1 MKYVD
6 LSGAWSV
13 SLQNGH
19 AGKVTVTLPGTLD
32 ENKIGGRDVDRRRSL
47 DADPEGNS
55 GSERDDRILTR
66 LTRKYTYEGLAW
78 FTRTISL
85 KQQEEQRTFLE
96 VERSRELT
104 LAFNGKDIAPWQQ
117 GTVSTPYVFEITDGM
132 KEGENVC
139 ALCCDNSYPSWPRDA
154 IVYSSAATDETQ
166 TNWNGLLGYLRLRLE
181 KSNFISSIRV
191 YSNGETADVIV
202 ELDCANAYTGLLS
215 LRSKA
220 FAHEVTR
227 EVSTPAGRSS
237 IHIREIP
244 LSESVSV
251 WEDGNGVLYSLTA
264 SADGMEEKAIDFG
277 IRTFANQN
285 GRLALNGRLI
295 LLRGEAN
302 CCVFPETGHMPMTVA
317 EWRTVLTTYQS
328 YGVNGIRFHSHCP
341 PDAAFTA
348 ADEIGMMMQPE
359 LSHWNPKT
367 AFESEKSWDYYQ
379 LELRQIL
386 SAYANH
392 PSFVMLTFGNE
403 LCAGALGHK
412 RMDLLQKTAEELD
425 PTRLYAI
432 ASNCHYGSIGPDRN
446 SNFYT
451 SANFYRELLRGTSSS
466 MRGFINQ
473 QYPNAKTNYDKE
485 MKQLRREYSRP
496 VFGFE
501 VGQYE
506 VLPDF
511 DELQLFHGVTRP
523 DNYFSVKEKAERQG
537 WLPDWKKRV
546 EATGE
551 LSLLAY
557 REEAEAVMRTKELS
571 GISLLSL
578 QDFPGQ
584 GTALVGMLNSHMQP
598 KPFSFA
604 DPKRFQQFFADV
616 LPLILLDKYTYLNT
630 ETITAEVRMANYSR
644 QDLSG
649 ACRVQWMDG
658 GKVIKEQVL
667 PSRVY
672 PCGSLSVVGTIA
684 FAAECIPDARE
695 LTVTA
700 SVGDYTN
707 SYPVWI
713 YPDQPFSCPDSVFL
727 TQSPGKAAEALEK
740 GKSVFLN
747 PPATSENFPHSI
759 PTQFTTDFWSVGTFG
774 VQGGFMGCFMDP
786 KHPVFDGFPTE
797 FHSNWQWWPMC
808 RGRAMI
814 LPQSVDPLITALDCC
829 TYMRKMGIL
838 IECRVGNGKLI
849 LSSMGLMESVRY
861 PEVQALMQSIVNYM
875 AGDHFHPLQEISRQ
889 ALNEISPAVS

>member
-19 AGKVTVTLPGTLD
+19 AGEAVLPGTLD
-32 ENKIGGRDVDRRRSL
+32 ENRIGGRDSGSRWRNSDTDSGK
-47 DADPEGNS
+47 DPEPEG
-55 GSERDDRILTR
+55 DARILTR
-66 LTRKYTYEGLAW
+66 LTRKYTYEGPAW
-78 FTRTISL
+78 FTKTISM
-85 KQQEEQRTFLE
+85 EETGGQRVFLE

-104 LAFNGKDIAPWQQ
+104 LALNGKDIIPCRQ
-117 GTVSTPYVFEITDGM
+117 GTVSTPYVFEVTSEV

-139 ALCCDNSYPSWPRDA
+139 TLCCDNSYPSWPRDA
-154 IVYSSAATDETQ
+154 IVNSSAATDETQ
-166 TNWNGLLGYLRLRLE
+166 TNWNGLLGYLRLRFE

-191 YSNGETADVIV
+191 YPDGKIADVIV
-202 ELDCANAYTGLLS
+202 ELDCTNAYTGLLS

-220 FAHEVTR
+220 FAHELVR
-227 EVSTPAGRSS
+227 KIAVPAGRNS
-237 IHIREIP
+237 IRIGGIP

-251 WEDGNGVLYSLTA
+251 WEDGNGILYSLA
-264 SADGMEEKAIDFG
+264 VSADGMEEKAVDFG
-277 IRTFANQN
+277 IRTFADQN
-285 GRLALNGRLI
+285 GRLALNSRVI

-302 CCVFPETGHMPMTVA
+302 CCVFPETGHMPMTSA
-317 EWRTVLTTYQS
+317 EWKTVLTTYQS
-328 YGVNGIRFHSHCP
+328 YGVNCIRFHSHCP

-359 LSHWNPKT
+359 LSHWDPKT
-367 AFESEKSWDYYQ
+367 AFESEKSWGYYQ

-386 SAYANH
+386 FTYANH

-412 RMDLLQKTAEELD
+412 RMDLLQKTAEGMD

-451 SANFYRELLRGTSSS
+451 SSGFYAKLLRGTSSP

-473 QYPNAKTNYDKE
+473 QYPNAKTNYGRE
-485 MKQLRREYSRP
+485 MKQLRQEYSRP
-496 VFGFE
+496 VFSFE

-523 DNYFSVKEKAERQG
+523 DNYFSVREKAERQG
-537 WLPDWKKRV
+537 WLPDWRKRV
-546 EATGE
+546 EASGE

-557 REEAEAVMRTKELS
+557 REEVEAVMRTEELS

-604 DPKRFQQFFADV
+604 DPKRFRKFFADV
-616 LPLILLDKYTYLNT
+616 LPLILLDRYTYLNT
-630 ETITAEVRMANYSR
+630 ETITAEVRIANYGR
-644 QDLSG
+644 REISG
-649 ACRVQWMDG
+649 TCRIRWRDG
-658 GKVIKEQVL
+658 DKIIKEQVL
-667 PSRVY
+667 PSQVY
-672 PCGSLSVVGTIA
+672 PCGSLSVVGAIS
-684 FAAECIPDARE
+684 FPAECIPNAGK

-700 SVGDYTN
+700 SVGGSTN

-713 YPDQPFSCPDSVFL
+713 YPDKPFSCPDSVFM
-727 TQSPGKAAEALEK
+727 TQSPGEAAAALEE

-747 PPATSENFPHSI
+747 PPVTPDNFPHSI
-759 PTQFTTDFWSVGTFG
+759 PAQFTTDFWSVETFG
-774 VQGGFMGCFMDP
+774 AQSGFMGCFMDP
-786 KHPVFDGFPTE
+786 QHPVFNGFPTE

-808 RGRAMI
+808 RGRAML
-814 LPQSVDPLITALDCC
+814 LPKSVDPLITALDCC
-829 TYMRKMGIL
+829 TRMRRMGML
-838 IECRVGNGKLI
+838 IECRVGKGKLI
-849 LSSMGLMESVRY
+849 LSSMGLMESARY
-861 PEVQALMQSIVNYM
+861 PEVRALMQSIVNYM

-889 ALNEISPAVS
+889 TLNEISPAVS